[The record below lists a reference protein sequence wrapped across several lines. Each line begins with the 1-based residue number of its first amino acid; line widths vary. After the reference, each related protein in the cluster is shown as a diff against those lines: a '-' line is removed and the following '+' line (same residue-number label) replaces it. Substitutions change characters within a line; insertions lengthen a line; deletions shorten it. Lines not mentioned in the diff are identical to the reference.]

1 MRNSANGTSVPW
13 YQQRLVQGAIATLAI
28 GGGFLFFGR
37 DSLFFYNGPGG
48 DGWKMGHDGVHIFN
62 AHFGRDLETAR
73 QKALT
78 LVNRDREANGLAPLV
93 IDSRLD
99 ESAQQHAEDMAQRNF
114 LSNFSPE
121 GESPSDRFVAVGGSG
136 FVAGN
141 IGAQGDDDKLTYR
154 RIALLER
161 EWMYERRDRE
171 NVLNPQFNLFGF
183 GMAIDETDGEIYA
196 VQLFRNDGT
205 AVAQSP
211 LKVDAATTPTATQT
225 PFYDAVNA
233 AMAAA
238 VAAQTA
244 QTPQEWARVA
254 GSWQTA
260 VVNMKAV
267 APDHPRYATAQ
278 QKATEYSKNFDYA
291 RKNAGS
297 AFVAQQPATTMTH
310 QTAATTAE
318 VTPAQGNGEVQS
330 AETQS
335 PNAATETSK
344 SKGLSSLWL
353 KLLLTLGGSAVLIFI
368 LTLEPGQ
375 WFGEQEEEQKKV
387 EKDDASQGWHRRAI
401 KEVQKFLEVKGWINS
416 PPQYKLTDARP
427 VQRVQRKLYRELLS
441 LTQDEQAAIGLIK
454 DSMRRHPRKPVNW
467 CCEQVIKE
475 LRKPT
480 PSRSSTSRMA

>member
-1 MRNSANGTSVPW
+1 MSNSANGTSAPW
-13 YQQRLVQGAIATLAI
+13 YQQRLVQGSIAALVI

-37 DSLFFYNGPGG
+37 DSLFFYNGLGG
-48 DGWKMGHDGVHIFN
+48 DGWKMGHGDVHVFN
-62 AHFGRDLETAR
+62 AHFDRDVEKAR
-73 QKALT
+73 QKALA

-99 ESAQQHAEDMAQRNF
+99 ESAQKHAEDMAQRNF

-141 IGAQGDDDKLTYR
+141 IGAQGDEEKLTYR
-154 RIALLER
+154 RIAMLER
-161 EWMYERRDRE
+161 AWMYERRDRE
-171 NVLNPQFNLFGF
+171 NVLNPQFNQFGF
-183 GMAIDETDGEIYA
+183 GIAIDKTDGEIYA

-205 AVAQSP
+205 VATQPP
-211 LKVDAATTPTATQT
+211 LKVDAATTATATAN
-225 PFYDAVNA
+225 PFYHAVKA

-244 QTPQEWARVA
+244 QTPQEWAGVA
-254 GSWQTA
+254 RTWQTA

-267 APDHPRYATAQ
+267 TPDHPRYATAQ

-291 RKNAGS
+291 RQNAGA
-297 AFVAQQPATTMTH
+297 AFVAQQPATTIVDATVSNPPE
-310 QTAATTAE
+310 AAASNGE
-318 VTPAQGNGEVQS
+318 GQPATNPGSEQVPEDSKPKGNG
-330 AETQS
+330 
-335 PNAATETSK
+335 
-344 SKGLSSLWL
+344 SLWF

-375 WFGEQEEEQKKV
+375 LFGEQEERSS
-387 EKDDASQGWHRRAI
+387 EKDSSQAWHRRAML
-401 KEVQKFLEVKGWINS
+401 EVQKFLEVKGWINS

-475 LRKPT
+475 LRKPS